1 MNEEASYYDETQN
14 TPCHQQQNRR
24 VVDFDRK
31 CLSKQHFLIH
41 IDEWTRHTSC
51 RRLWPLATQST
62 RLETSDNMLSAAPLN
77 TSTSNF
83 MAAAR
88 HEMCRQLE
96 IIGSRV
102 TFIQPEKEV
111 KKQKEKNRQDI
122 IYKYFKKEIKS
133 KRRNPGVCV
142 TCSNRTENE
151 NVCRR

>member
-1 MNEEASYYDETQN
+1 
-14 TPCHQQQNRR
+14 
-24 VVDFDRK
+24 
-31 CLSKQHFLIH
+31 
-41 IDEWTRHTSC
+41 
-51 RRLWPLATQST
+51 
-62 RLETSDNMLSAAPLN
+62 MLSAAPLN

-122 IYKYFKKEIKS
+122 I
-133 KRRNPGVCV
+133 
-142 TCSNRTENE
+142 
-151 NVCRR
+151 